1 MKSYTQLHTKYI
13 QLAKRHTYYTHSS
26 TSSQLMLLLFYIL
39 FFFFIFSE
47 PSYQRTNEANQVIS

>member
-39 FFFFIFSE
+39 FFSFFLNH
-47 PSYQRTNEANQVIS
+47 RTNERTKQTK